1 MHKNNTTLKDIAKAV
16 GVSATA
22 VSNALRNKGNYSEET
37 RRKIWETAAQMN
49 YSPNAIARSLR
60 MNNTNTLGVV
70 VSDSS
75 FTFIASVVKGIEDTA
90 SKNGYNIILCNT
102 NSQKAKEK
110 DAIKI
115 LMDKRV
121 DGLILAASMLTSKE
135 DIEYLNSFKIP
146 YVYMIRRST
155 EVDHSFVINDNYLG
169 AYQMVD
175 YLIKTGS
182 RKIHFVNIIEGTASY
197 SNRLLGYKDA
207 LSDNG
212 IEFDRDIVY
221 SVKPTIDEGFSAIKS
236 ILAKDDNIETV
247 FCGCDTIAIG
257 VMDAILESGL
267 KIPDNIRVASYD
279 DIEYA
284 AYLRVPLTTVRQ
296 PKYKIGQVGTEVL
309 IEKIENPN
317 TSIKNIVLKPD
328 IIIRKST

>member
-1 MHKNNTTLKDIAKAV
+1 MAENKTTLKDVAKVV
-16 GVSATA
+16 GVSVTV
-22 VSNALRNKGNYSEET
+22 VSNTLRNKGNYSEET
-37 RRKIWETAAQMN
+37 RRKIIDTAKKMN

-90 SKNGYNIILCNT
+90 AKNGYNIILCNT
-102 NSQKAKEK
+102 NSQKSKEK
-110 DAIKI
+110 EAIKI

-121 DGLILAASMLTSKE
+121 DGLILAASMLTTKD
-135 DIEYLNSFKIP
+135 DIEYLDSLNIP
-146 YVYMIRRST
+146 YVHMIRRSSD
-155 EVDHSFVINDNYLG
+155 VNHNYVINDNYLG
-169 AYQMVD
+169 AYQMTD

-182 RKIHFVNIIEGTASY
+182 KRIHFINIIEGTASY
-197 SNRLLGYKDA
+197 SNRLRGYQAA
-207 LSDNG
+207 LKDNG
-212 IEFDRDIVY
+212 ISYDRDIVY
-221 SVKPTIDEGFSAIKS
+221 SVKPTIEEGNSAVKS
-236 ILAKDDNIETV
+236 ILAKEDNVEAV
-247 FCGCDTIAIG
+247 FCGCDIIAIG

-267 KIPDNIRVASYD
+267 KIPEDIRVASYD

-296 PKYKIGQVGTEVL
+296 PKHRIGQAGTEVL
-309 IEKIENPN
+309 IDKIRNSKTP
-317 TSIKNIVLKPD
+317 IKNVVLKPD